1 MKSEKKY
8 SNRSVSDRIDHNVAE
23 KSTGNWTKKGIKRV
37 VIDLDA
43 DLVEWYEKLP
53 SRARS
58 FFVRETLKR
67 GIEHDYDIDMDQVKM
82 TLDNVLDEMRSNEDR
97 WRLHSAMFG
106 LLVDYLIRAGAV
118 DAQFLEAMGYEPE
131 DDLSPAS

>member
-1 MKSEKKY
+1 MVDKSK
-8 SNRSVSDRIDHNVAE
+8 
-23 KSTGNWTKKGIKRV
+23 GNWTKKGTKRIT
-37 VIDLDA
+37 IDMDV

-53 SRARS
+53 PRS
-58 FFVRETLKR
+58 KAHFVNAAIRR